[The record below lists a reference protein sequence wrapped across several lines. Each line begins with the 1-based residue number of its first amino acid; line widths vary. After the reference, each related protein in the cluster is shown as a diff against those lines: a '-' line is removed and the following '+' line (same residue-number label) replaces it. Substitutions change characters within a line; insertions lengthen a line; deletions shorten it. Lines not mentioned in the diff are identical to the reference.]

1 MQSASL
7 FIETE
12 SEDDTARGL
21 EVLFEQRFNGRH
33 DCNQATLVVGASTP
47 PHSLA
52 IKKAGE
58 RRVSPLI
65 QGIGIDRDN
74 VWIITKPSTQGL
86 C

>member
-7 FIETE
+7 LIKPE

-21 EVLFEQRFNGRH
+21 EVLLEQRFNGRH
-33 DCNQATLVVGASTP
+33 DCNQATLVIGASTP
-47 PHSLA
+47 PDSLA

-74 VWIITKPSTQGL
+74 VWIIIKPSIHGL